1 MSTKLEPET
10 AYELEGFYIEC
21 TDGNLRIIAI
31 KNGEEIKILPRSS
44 NSVIISIDKRR
55 RK

>member
-1 MSTKLEPET
+1 MATKLESET

-21 TDGNLRIIAI
+21 TNGNLKVIAI

-44 NSVIISIDKRR
+44 NSVIISIDKTRS
-55 RK
+55 K